1 LEGFELWP
9 PIWTAIPPKVE
20 EKLIGITTKRS
31 EACHKQ
37 TGFFRGNKELES
49 TIDKLGNF
57 EMSRRTTSGGL
68 EKQAYYYFVITN
80 GGLEKQANIRMGC
93 HAANYYVVIT
103 SYLLK

>member
-1 LEGFELWP
+1 
-9 PIWTAIPPKVE
+9 
-20 EKLIGITTKRS
+20 
-31 EACHKQ
+31 
-37 TGFFRGNKELES
+37 
-49 TIDKLGNF
+49 LGNF